1 MTEDDL
7 LRGAREEG
15 RGWEEAPDL
24 TSLSEEELRG
34 RLEELV
40 EEERRVS
47 YRRRVLQ
54 CEIDLI
60 RAEIVRRGGGVLCP
74 QKIVRLLLKRE
85 YHEVPSRRG
94 GEALSTSPRGG
105 RRAIRG

>member
-1 MTEDDL
+1 MTKDDL

-24 TSLSEEELRG
+24 TCLSEEELRG

-47 YRRRVLQ
+47 YRLRVLQ
-54 CEIDLI
+54 CEIDPI
-60 RAEIVRRGGGVLCP
+60 RAEIVRRGGAVLSP
-74 QKIVRLLLKRE
+74 EELARVLLASE
-85 YHEVPSRRG
+85 SHEALSRRG
-94 GEALSTSPRGG
+94 GDD
-105 RRAIRG
+105 

>member
-7 LRGAREEG
+7 LRGALEERRE
-15 RGWEEAPDL
+15 WEEAPDL
-24 TSLSEEELRG
+24 TSLSEEELSG

-47 YRRRVLQ
+47 YRQRVLQ

-60 RAEIVRRGGGVLCP
+60 RAEIVRRGGAVLSP
-74 QKIVRLLLKRE
+74 GELARVHLDSE
-85 YHEVPSRRG
+85 SHEAPSRRG
-94 GEALSTSPRGG
+94 GDD
-105 RRAIRG
+105 